1 VPYRNDHIDGDA
13 RCSDA
18 RREADDQQ
26 HATEIAFIHVT
37 ACGTFGPPGKMNA
50 TRQIENPYC
59 CPRSEQERNR
69 WLRFCGLL
77 QFFLMFDDSIS
88 RLARLSEGTHL
99 ASVRNLR
106 ATSLSRGNEVFQRE

>member
-50 TRQIENPYC
+50 TPTNRESVLLPEK
-59 CPRSEQERNR
+59 RARTEQVVAFL
-69 WLRFCGLL
+69 WFTPV
-77 QFFLMFDDSIS
+77 FLMFDDSIS